1 MEGQLCPAQGVCVY
15 CWAQIL
21 PRHLRGRALHCP
33 DHLGCLCCD
42 WEHLENEDMKDA
54 TLWDCLGGRIEVAE
68 HKETDLIKTTGER
81 RWWLM
86 RLNTQLNLM
95 ELFEKKKPTLLGNGR
110 WGGKK

>member
-1 MEGQLCPAQGVCVY
+1 
-15 CWAQIL
+15 
-21 PRHLRGRALHCP
+21 
-33 DHLGCLCCD
+33 
-42 WEHLENEDMKDA
+42 MKDA

-110 WGGKK
+110 WGGKKVKHTWNFILKYRSHSL